1 MGELKSQELYNRQ
14 DTATSTVDTSPLQPP
29 PPDKII
35 WGSLFALCLS
45 AFIVGL
51 TGLLSAD
58 YMSGY
63 IDMSVIKAPT
73 KSILRLDENY
83 EVPDTLKMANFGLF
97 RFCFSDDFMYI
108 VTAAMKM
115 SGNGMPEAPEGGMTL
130 DFNFQC
136 HDVIET
142 ENQPEKMKER
152 TRIGKILMFMG
163 LSSVFVTW
171 LFLIMVLIAGR
182 HLSKA
187 ITSISA
193 TCSVIFLISSLM
205 VSMTLQG
212 MTKIYLNEQIM
223 ASARSALIA
232 EGIDIDFLESFGIN
246 FLTFQPVDMVTGS
259 SGYLILTSAGIM
271 MIIGIATFHKTRTHK
286 PG

>member
-1 MGELKSQELYNRQ
+1 MGEAKSQELYARQ
-14 DTATSTVDTSPLQPP
+14 DTVASTVDTSPLQPP
-29 PPDKII
+29 PPDKIL

-45 AFIVGL
+45 AFVVGL

-63 IDMSVIKAPT
+63 IDMSVVKHPT
-73 KSILRLDENY
+73 KSILKLPTEYNI
-83 EVPDTLKMANFGLF
+83 PDNLKMANFGLF
-97 RFCFSDDFMYI
+97 RFCFSDDFIYI
-108 VTAAMKM
+108 VREAMKM
-115 SGNGMPEAPEGGMTL
+115 SDSGMPEPPEGGMAL
-130 DFNFQC
+130 DFSLQC

-193 TCSVIFLISSLM
+193 TCSVVFLISSLM

-212 MTKIYLNEQIM
+212 MTKIYLNQQIM
-223 ASARSALIA
+223 ASARSAMVA
-232 EGIDIDFLESFGIN
+232 EGLDVDFIETFGIDFSS
-246 FLTFQPVDMVTGS
+246 FQPVDMVTGS